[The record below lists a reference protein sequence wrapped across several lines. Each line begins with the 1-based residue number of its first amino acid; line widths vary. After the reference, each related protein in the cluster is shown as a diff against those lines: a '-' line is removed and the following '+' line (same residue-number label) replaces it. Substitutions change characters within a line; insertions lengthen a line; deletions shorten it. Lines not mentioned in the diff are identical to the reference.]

1 MSTRASDRVRR
12 VLHYFG
18 AGVLDQILLSGAS
31 FAAGFV
37 LIRFTNDVAYGQY
50 VLAQSAILLFLSAQ
64 GAWLSGPSFA
74 LAPRKNPQERRL
86 MLGSLAASQRRF
98 LRRLAPAL
106 LVVPAAGYLLG
117 FWIAIV
123 ALAAAATIIACWV
136 ALERDYM
143 RGVLLIYSRPA
154 AVLRADIVYVIV
166 LALGIAL
173 AVRSRQAPGPLA
185 IAAFII
191 AAWAGATAAHK
202 MLATD
207 PGWVSGNAKPFWQ
220 EMRPLGLWSVFGAVT
235 YWLFAQSYNYVLAT
249 RMDLTAVTS
258 VNAARLVL
266 MPVFVFTTG
275 INNLLTP
282 LAANSL
288 VSSGLP
294 RMLRKLAM
302 ITIAVAAI
310 DVVYFVAAWHLRHWL
325 IVDLMHKTIADQDR
339 LLILWACIAMI
350 FLLREVLQA
359 ALFALKRVK
368 SMAWLMAISA
378 ALSLTLMW
386 RGIAWWGA
394 AAVLIAQ
401 VAGECVNLAG
411 LAWLLRNQA
420 RLTRQP

>member
-31 FAAGFV
+31 FGAGFV

-64 GAWLSGPSFA
+64 GAWLSGPSVA

-123 ALAAAATIIACWV
+123 ALAAAATIIASWV

-143 RGVLLIYSRPA
+143 RGILLIYSRPA

-202 MLATD
+202 MLAAD